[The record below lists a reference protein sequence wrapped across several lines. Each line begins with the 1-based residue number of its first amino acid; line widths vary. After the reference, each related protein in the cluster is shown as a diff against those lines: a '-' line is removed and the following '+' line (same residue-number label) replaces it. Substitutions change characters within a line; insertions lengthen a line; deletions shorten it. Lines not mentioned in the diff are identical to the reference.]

1 MGRTFLSGSDL
12 VHRAEVLLEPCSELR
27 VRFIEQRA
35 SPTSLRRWQPCRSIR
50 GASPDRMLSAPQIN
64 ALHTIAQGTEDARW
78 RCEKLANL
86 ALVVSLFVV
95 ADAAAITAPQQS
107 DADKGDYW
115 EVTARA
121 VWASVIFALLTFSLG
136 SFFLNQTAP
145 EWLHRML
152 LAVEGRPVDGPVL
165 LMCVSVHQCM
175 FWHSVDK

>member
-1 MGRTFLSGSDL
+1 
-12 VHRAEVLLEPCSELR
+12 
-27 VRFIEQRA
+27 
-35 SPTSLRRWQPCRSIR
+35 
-50 GASPDRMLSAPQIN
+50 MLSAPQIN

-152 LAVEGRPVDGPVL
+152 LGQLKVDLCAVDGPVL